1 MMSSQGKIRV
11 LPERVANLI
20 AAGEVVE
27 RPASVIKELVEN
39 SLDAGAQKIEII
51 YNGKENILVVDDG
64 EGMNKIDALN
74 SFKRYATS
82 KISTEQDIYSVK
94 TFGFRGEALH
104 SIAAVSR
111 VILRTKRKEDEL
123 GTEVSVEGGKVKE
136 IKEIY
141 IEPGTSILV
150 KDLFFNTPARKKFL
164 SSDNVELSYVLDV
177 VSRYALAIPEINL
190 KFIKGENVLFNLKA
204 GRTLS
209 ETLLSIFGTTAVDK
223 DRFEIMFDVG
233 NITLEGIIWREKV
246 GIGKWLFVNRRYI
259 KDKTVFS
266 AIGKFGFL
274 RNSDFI
280 IFINCPPQ
288 FYDVNVNPTKTEIRW
303 RSPSQVREIV
313 MTAIEEA
320 IRHRFRRE
328 KTEVGQGEFSN
339 YSDNK
344 VSEMYKSKSTESGE
358 ISQDQDYVQRQ
369 KKQEY
374 PPGVMNTLLRSS
386 PNVLKV
392 VKGIFA
398 IVEWEEEIYIVDL
411 HAYYEGKF
419 FSQLKSKFENN
430 KQDSSQVQKLKFVIP
445 YELSVPKTVL
455 LKIIEKKDEF
465 KSYGI
470 EFDVDGEKLKIFS
483 IPYYLAG
490 VELAEFFEEFSD
502 GFTES
507 KVNSF
512 LASLACRTVIRK
524 GDNLSVWDVAKIL
537 EDFDPNQRCPH
548 GRPAVIKIDFD
559 EIQKKF
565 GRC

>member
-64 EGMNKIDALN
+64 EGMSKIDALN

-190 KFIKGENVLFNLKA
+190 KFIKGGDVLFNLKA